1 MGKGSIKKV
10 CSNTFEHEYW
20 NISKLVIGIDEAGRG
35 PIAGPEVVA
44 GVVFP
49 IVYHNEDIYDSKA
62 ISEKKREE
70 LFEVIKKDALEF
82 HIEIVSEKVIDQK
95 NIYQATKDAMTLIAN
110 KLNAEVVLTDAMP
123 LERCDKEV
131 IDIIKGDQKSVSI
144 AAASIL
150 AKVTRDRIMYELDK
164 KYPEYDFKP
173 NKGYPTKKHLEA
185 LEQYGALDIH
195 RRSYGPVYKLDQ
207 MKFDI

>member
-1 MGKGSIKKV
+1 MGKGRIKKV

-20 NISKLVIGIDEAGRG
+20 SIDKLVIGIDEAGRG

-49 IVYHNEDIYDSKA
+49 IGYHNEDIYDSKA

-70 LFEVIKKDALEF
+70 LFEVIKKDALEY

-123 LERCDKEV
+123 LERCPKKV
-131 IDIIKGDQKSVSI
+131 IDIIKG
-144 AAASIL
+144 
-150 AKVTRDRIMYELDK
+150 
-164 KYPEYDFKP
+164 
-173 NKGYPTKKHLEA
+173 
-185 LEQYGALDIH
+185 
-195 RRSYGPVYKLDQ
+195 
-207 MKFDI
+207 

>member
-20 NISKLVIGIDEAGRG
+20 NIGKLVIGIDEAGRG

-49 IVYHNEDIYDSKA
+49 IGYHNDDIYDSKA

-70 LFEVIKKDALEF
+70 LFDVIKKDALEF

-131 IDIIKGDQKSVSI
+131 IDIFPTQEKEVTDSYGIKRIETHMIPVSI
-144 AAASIL
+144 ETVFEKL
-150 AKVTRDRIMYELDK
+150 K
-164 KYPEYDFKP
+164 
-173 NKGYPTKKHLEA
+173 
-185 LEQYGALDIH
+185 
-195 RRSYGPVYKLDQ
+195 PVYKQKYLANGR
-207 MKFDI
+207 KYEEEFLFLNE